1 MPQVG
6 NEAFLFLTRKAMSD
20 LYFLDKTKVCVTLSP
35 PPASSVASP
44 LKERVSPHLLGSSS
58 HTSSSCDQGL
68 GPCYAHAPSQSR
80 EVLHPIWEM
89 SSLPHPEV

>member
-6 NEAFLFLTRKAMSD
+6 NESFLFLARKAMSD
-20 LYFLDKTKVCVTLSP
+20 LYFLGKTKVCVTLSP
-35 PPASSVASP
+35 PPASSVASL

-68 GPCYAHAPSQSR
+68 GPCYSRAPSQSR
-80 EVLHPIWEM
+80 EGLHPVWEM
-89 SSLPHPEV
+89 SFLPYPEV